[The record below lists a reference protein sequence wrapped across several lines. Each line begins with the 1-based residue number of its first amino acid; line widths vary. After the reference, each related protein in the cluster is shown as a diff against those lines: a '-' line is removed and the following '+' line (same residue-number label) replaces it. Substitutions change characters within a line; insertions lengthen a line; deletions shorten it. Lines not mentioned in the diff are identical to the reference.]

1 MYGTKF
7 HSSCES
13 FSFFHTFGPG
23 GTVSFCTVSLSS
35 SVVKSHFFEIL
46 LPLVVVANEAHAPRL
61 ASYDGVVPCWGD
73 DGDLS
78 LYTARPCDMKTCV
91 HVPTTR
97 VVPKFS
103 CFPPCPLD
111 PPDRRALTTLRLSR
125 PRTASRPSQSSTRH
139 RPARRL
145 PLRNPPTLQVVAGVR
160 GAHRRPVARRIWVS
174 CARAHQRPS

>member
-1 MYGTKF
+1 MCVSSIVNSQNSPARSWLSPTYPTYLIKGSSKAVGKSQIVVVNKYESVMYGTKF

-46 LPLVVVANEAHAPRL
+46 LPLVVVSNHAHAPRL

-103 CFPPCPLD
+103 CFPPCPWI
-111 PPDRRALTTLRLSR
+111 RLI
-125 PRTASRPSQSSTRH
+125 
-139 RPARRL
+139 
-145 PLRNPPTLQVVAGVR
+145 AG
-160 GAHRRPVARRIWVS
+160 P
-174 CARAHQRPS
+174 